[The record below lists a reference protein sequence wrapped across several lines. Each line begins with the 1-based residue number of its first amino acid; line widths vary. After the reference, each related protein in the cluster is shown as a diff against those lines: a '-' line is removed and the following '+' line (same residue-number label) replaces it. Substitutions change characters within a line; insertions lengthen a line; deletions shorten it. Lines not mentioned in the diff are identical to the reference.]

1 MEKKVERK
9 ENCKSV
15 ISFNVSG
22 SEWANEIEKA
32 YKKFE
37 KKVTLPGFR
46 KGKAPQNLVRAK
58 ISTDEVM
65 NEALNSF
72 LMANYEK
79 TLDEEKLNPIV
90 RPEISV
96 TKISLEEVE
105 MTITVIEAPVVTLGE
120 YKNIKVEKSEIKVTD
135 EDVEEELKNLQQ
147 KNAEVSVKEDCKV
160 ENGNIATID
169 FEGFVD
175 GVAFEGGKAEKY
187 DLEIGSNTFIPGFED
202 QIVGMKVGEEKD
214 INVKFPENYAPHLAG
229 KDATFKIKLH
239 EVKEKVLPEINDDLA
254 LDANYEGVSNLE
266 ELKAFYKKQISEN
279 KEREANDAATN
290 KLMDIIVKNAE
301 FAVAD
306 EIVDD
311 EVNHQ
316 LEDIN
321 HQLSHRNM
329 TLESYLQVTNMTN
342 ETFMTKLKEDAK
354 RNLKHAFT
362 LMKIAEVEKLSV
374 SKEDLDKAYD
384 DISKMYGMSV
394 EDVKKALGNRED
406 GLRRD
411 LLNQKVVEFL
421 KQANSL

>member
-15 ISFNVSG
+15 INFKVDG
-22 SEWANEIEKA
+22 SEWATEIEKA
-32 YKKFE
+32 YKKLE
-37 KKVTLPGFR
+37 KKVTIPGFR
-46 KGKAPQNLVRAK
+46 KGKAPQNLVRSK
-58 ISTDEVM
+58 IATDDVM

-79 TLDEEKLNPIV
+79 TLTEEKLNPIV

-96 TKISLEEVE
+96 AKISLEEVE
-105 MTITVIEAPVVTLGE
+105 LSITVIEAPTVTLGE
-120 YKNIKVEKSEIKVTD
+120 YKNIKVEKSEIKVSD
-135 EDVEEELKNLQQ
+135 EDVNEELKNLQQ
-147 KNAEVSVKEDCKV
+147 KNAEVTVKEAGSV
-160 ENGNIATID
+160 ETGNIATID

-175 GVAFEGGKAEKY
+175 NVAFEGGKAEKY

-214 INVKFPENYAPHLAG
+214 IDVKFPENYAPHLAG

-239 EVKEKVLPEINDDLA
+239 EIKEKVIPEINDDLA
-254 LDANYEGVSNLE
+254 LDANLEGVSNLE
-266 ELKAFYKKQISEN
+266 ELKAFYKKQITEA
-279 KEREANDAATN
+279 KEREANDAAVN

-301 FAVAD
+301 FQVAD

-311 EVNHQ
+311 EAAHQ
-316 LEDIN
+316 LEDIK

-329 TLESYLQVTNMTN
+329 TLESYLEMVNMTN
-342 ETFMTKLKEDAK
+342 DSLMTRLKEDALK
-354 RNLKHAFT
+354 NLKYAFT
-362 LMKIAEVEKLSV
+362 IMKIAEVEKLTV
-374 SKEDLDKAYD
+374 SKEDLEKAYE
-384 DISKMYGMSV
+384 DISKMYGMGV
-394 EDVKKALGNRED
+394 DDVRKALGNRED

-421 KQANSL
+421 KETNSL

>member
-1 MEKKVERK
+1 MEKKVERL

-15 ISFNVSG
+15 ISFKVDG
-22 SEWANEIEKA
+22 SEWATEIEKA
-32 YKKFE
+32 YKKLE

-58 ISTDEVM
+58 IATDEVM

-72 LMANYEK
+72 LVANYET
-79 TLDEEKLNPIV
+79 TLTEEGLNPIV

-96 TKISLEEVE
+96 TKISFEEVE

-120 YKNIKVEKSEIKVTD
+120 YKNIKVEKSEIKVSD
-135 EDVEEELKNLQQ
+135 ADIEEELKNLQQ
-147 KNAEVSVKEDCKV
+147 KNAEVSVKEEGTV

-187 DLEIGSNTFIPGFED
+187 DLEVGSKTFIPGFEE
-202 QIVGMKVGEEKD
+202 QIVGMKVGDEKD
-214 INVKFPENYAPHLAG
+214 IDVKFPENYAPQLAG

-239 EVKEKVLPEINDDLA
+239 EIKEKVLPEINDDLA

-266 ELKAFYKKQISEN
+266 ELKAFFKKQITEN
-279 KEREANDAATN
+279 KEREADQAATN
-290 KLMDIIVKNAE
+290 KLMDIILKNAE
-301 FAVAD
+301 FTVAD
-306 EIVDD
+306 EIVED

-316 LEDIN
+316 LEDIT

-329 TLESYLQVTNMTN
+329 TLDSYLEMVNMTN
-342 ETFMTKLKEDAK
+342 ETFMTKLREDAT
-354 RNLKHAFT
+354 RNLKYAFMI
-362 LMKIAEVEKLSV
+362 MKIAEVEKLTV
-374 SKEDLDKAYD
+374 STEDLNKAYE
-384 DISKMYGMSV
+384 DISSMYGVPV
-394 EDVKKALGNRED
+394 EDVRKALGNRED

-421 KQANSL
+421 RQANSL

>member
-1 MEKKVERK
+1 MEKKVERQ

-15 ISFNVSG
+15 INFKVNG
-22 SEWANEIEKA
+22 KEWAELIEKA
-32 YKKFE
+32 YKKLE
-37 KKVTLPGFR
+37 KKVTVPGFR
-46 KGKAPQNLVRAK
+46 KGKAPQNLVRSK
-58 ISTDEVM
+58 IATDDVM
-65 NEALNSF
+65 NDALNSF

-96 TKISLEEVE
+96 SKISLEEVE
-105 MTITVIEAPVVTLGE
+105 MSIIVIEAPVVTLGE
-120 YKNIKVEKSEIKVTD
+120 YKGIKVEKSEIKVGD
-135 EDVEEELKNLQQ
+135 DDVNEELKKLQE
-147 KNAEVSVKEDCKV
+147 KNAEVSVKENAKV
-160 ENGNIATID
+160 EKGNIVTID

-202 QIVGMKVGEEKD
+202 QIIGMKTGEEKD
-214 INVKFPENYAPHLAG
+214 IDVKFPENYAPQLAG

-266 ELKAFYKKQISEN
+266 ELKSFYKKQITET
-279 KEREANDAATN
+279 KEREANDAAIN
-290 KLMDIIVKNAE
+290 KLMDIIIKNAE
-301 FAVAD
+301 FVVAD
-306 EIVDD
+306 EIVED
-311 EVNHQ
+311 EANHQ
-316 LEDIN
+316 LEDIK

-329 TLESYLQVTNMTN
+329 TLENYLEMINMTN
-342 ETFMTKLKEDAK
+342 DSLMSKLKEDAL
-354 RNLKHAFT
+354 RNLKYAFT
-362 LMKIAEVEKLSV
+362 MMKIAEVEKLSV
-374 SKEDLDKAYD
+374 SKEDLDNAYE

-394 EDVKKALGNRED
+394 DDVKKALGNRED

-421 KQANSL
+421 KESNSL

>member
-1 MEKKVERK
+1 MEKKIERK

-15 ISFNVSG
+15 INFKVDG
-22 SEWANEIEKA
+22 SEWATEIEKA
-32 YKKFE
+32 YKKLE
-37 KKVTLPGFR
+37 KKVTIPGFR
-46 KGKAPQNLVRAK
+46 KGKAPQNLVRGK

-96 TKISLEEVE
+96 SKISLEEVE
-105 MTITVIEAPVVTLGE
+105 LSITVIEAPVVTLGE
-120 YKNIKVEKSEIKVTD
+120 YKNIKVEKSEIKVSD
-135 EDVEEELKNLQQ
+135 EDVEVELKNLQQ
-147 KNAEVSVKEDCKV
+147 KNAEVSVKEGKV
-160 ENGNIATID
+160 ENCNIATID

-202 QIVGMKVGEEKD
+202 QIVGMEVGEEKD

-266 ELKAFYKKQISEN
+266 ELKTFYKKQITEN
-279 KEREANDAATN
+279 KEREANDAAVN
-290 KLMDIIVKNAE
+290 KLMEIIVKNAE

-306 EIVDD
+306 EIVED
-311 EVNHQ
+311 EVAHQ
-316 LEDIN
+316 LEDIK

-329 TLESYLQVTNMTN
+329 TLESYLEMANMSN
-342 ETFMTKLKEDAK
+342 DDLMAKLREDAL
-354 RNLKHAFT
+354 RNLKHAFVI
-362 LMKIAEVEKLSV
+362 MKIAEVEKLSV
-374 SKEDLDKAYD
+374 SKEDLEKAYE
-384 DISKMYGMSV
+384 DISKMYGMPV
-394 EDVKKALGNRED
+394 DDVRKALGNRED
-406 GLRRD
+406 GLKRD

>member
-9 ENCKSV
+9 ENCKSIINFKV
-15 ISFNVSG
+15 DG
-22 SEWANEIEKA
+22 AEWTAEIEKA

-37 KKVTLPGFR
+37 KKVSVPGFR
-46 KGKAPQNLVRAK
+46 KGKAPQNLVRGK
-58 ISTDEVM
+58 IATDDVM

-96 TKISLEEVE
+96 SKISLEEVE

-120 YKNIKVEKSEIKVTD
+120 YKNIKVEKSEIKVSE
-135 EDVEEELKNLQQ
+135 EDVEDELKRLQE
-147 KNAEVSVKEDCKV
+147 KNAEVSVKENGVV

-187 DLEIGSNTFIPGFED
+187 DLEIGSKTFIPGFEE
-202 QIVGMKVGEEKD
+202 QVVGMKTGEEKD
-214 INVKFPENYAPHLAG
+214 IEVKFPENYAPQLAG

-254 LDANYEGVSNLE
+254 LDANLEGVSNLE
-266 ELKAFYKKQISEN
+266 ELKSFYKKQITES
-279 KEREANDAATN
+279 KEREANEAAVN
-290 KLMDIIVKNAE
+290 KLMDIIVKNAK
-301 FAVAD
+301 FVVAD
-306 EIVDD
+306 EIID
-311 EVNHQ
+311 EEVSHQ
-316 LEDIN
+316 LEDIK

-329 TLESYLQVTNMTN
+329 TLESYLEMINMKN
-342 ETFMTKLKEDAK
+342 DDLMAKLKEDAL
-354 RNLKHAFT
+354 RNLKSAFII
-362 LMKIAEVEKLSV
+362 MKIAEVEKISV
-374 SKEDLDKAYD
+374 SKEDLDKAYE
-384 DISKMYGMSV
+384 DISKMYGMGV
-394 EDVKKALGNRED
+394 DDVKKALGNRED
-406 GLRRD
+406 GLKRD

-421 KQANSL
+421 KGSNSL

>member
-1 MEKKVERK
+1 MEKKVERL

-15 ISFNVSG
+15 INFKVNG
-22 SEWANEIEKA
+22 SEWSAEIEKA
-32 YKKFE
+32 YKKLE
-37 KKVTLPGFR
+37 KKVTIPGFR

-58 ISTDEVM
+58 IATDEVM

-72 LMANYEK
+72 LVENYEK
-79 TLDEEKLNPIV
+79 TLVEENLNPIV

-96 TKISLEEVE
+96 TKISFEEVE

-120 YKNIKVEKSEIKVTD
+120 YKNIKVEKSEIKVSD
-135 EDVEEELKNLQQ
+135 NDIEEELKNLQQ
-147 KNAEVSVKEDCKV
+147 KNAEVSVKEEGTV

-187 DLEIGSNTFIPGFED
+187 DLEVGSKTFIPGFEE

-214 INVKFPENYAPHLAG
+214 IDVKFPENYAPQLAG

-266 ELKAFYKKQISEN
+266 ELKAFFKKQITEN
-279 KEREANDAATN
+279 KEREADQAATN

-301 FAVAD
+301 FVVAD
-306 EIVDD
+306 EIVND
-311 EVNHQ
+311 EVSHQ

-321 HQLSHRNM
+321 HQLTHRNM
-329 TLESYLQVTNMTN
+329 TLDSYLEMINMTN
-342 ETFMTKLKEDAK
+342 EAFMAKLKEDAT
-354 RNLKHAFT
+354 RNLKYAFII
-362 LMKIAEVEKLSV
+362 MKIAEVEKLSV
-374 SKEDLDKAYD
+374 SKEDLEKAYE
-384 DISKMYGMSV
+384 DISAMYGMPV
-394 EDVKKALGNRED
+394 DDVRKALGNRED

-421 KQANSL
+421 RQANSL

>member
-1 MEKKVERK
+1 MEKKVERQ

-15 ISFNVSG
+15 INFKVNG
-22 SEWANEIEKA
+22 KEWAELIEKA
-32 YKKFE
+32 YKKLE
-37 KKVTLPGFR
+37 KKVTVPGFR
-46 KGKAPQNLVRAK
+46 KGKAPQNLVRSK
-58 ISTDEVM
+58 IATDDVM
-65 NEALNSF
+65 NDALNSF

-96 TKISLEEVE
+96 SKISLEEVE
-105 MTITVIEAPVVTLGE
+105 MSIIVIEAPVVTLGE
-120 YKNIKVEKSEIKVTD
+120 YKGIKVEKSEIKVGD
-135 EDVEEELKNLQQ
+135 DDVNEELKKLQE
-147 KNAEVSVKEDCKV
+147 KNAEVSVKENAKV
-160 ENGNIATID
+160 EKGNIVTID

-202 QIVGMKVGEEKD
+202 QIVGMKTGEEKD
-214 INVKFPENYAPHLAG
+214 IDVKFPENYAPQLAG

-266 ELKAFYKKQISEN
+266 ELKSFYKKQITET
-279 KEREANDAATN
+279 KEREANDAAIN
-290 KLMDIIVKNAE
+290 KLMDIIIKNAE
-301 FAVAD
+301 FVVAD
-306 EIVDD
+306 EIVED
-311 EVNHQ
+311 EANHQ
-316 LEDIN
+316 LEDIK

-329 TLESYLQVTNMTN
+329 TLENYLEMINMTN
-342 ETFMTKLKEDAK
+342 DSLMSKLKEDAL
-354 RNLKHAFT
+354 RNLKYAFT
-362 LMKIAEVEKLSV
+362 MMKIAEVEKLSV
-374 SKEDLDKAYD
+374 SKEDLDNAYE

-394 EDVKKALGNRED
+394 DDVKKALGNRED

-421 KQANSL
+421 KESNSL

>member
-9 ENCKSV
+9 ENCKSIINFKV
-15 ISFNVSG
+15 DG
-22 SEWANEIEKA
+22 AEWTAEIEKA

-37 KKVTLPGFR
+37 KKVSVPGFR
-46 KGKAPQNLVRAK
+46 KGKAPQNLVRGK
-58 ISTDEVM
+58 IATDDVM

-96 TKISLEEVE
+96 SKISWEEVE

-120 YKNIKVEKSEIKVTD
+120 YKNIKVEKSEIKVSE
-135 EDVEEELKNLQQ
+135 EDVEDELKRLQE
-147 KNAEVSVKEDCKV
+147 KNAEVSVKENGVV

-187 DLEIGSNTFIPGFED
+187 DLEIGSKTFIPGFEE
-202 QIVGMKVGEEKD
+202 QVVGMKTGEEKD
-214 INVKFPENYAPHLAG
+214 IEVKFPENYAPQLAG

-254 LDANYEGVSNLE
+254 LDANLEGVSNLE
-266 ELKAFYKKQISEN
+266 ELKSFYKKQITES
-279 KEREANDAATN
+279 KEREANEAAVN
-290 KLMDIIVKNAE
+290 KLMDIIVKNAK
-301 FAVAD
+301 FVVAD
-306 EIVDD
+306 EIID
-311 EVNHQ
+311 EEVSHQ
-316 LEDIN
+316 LEDIK

-329 TLESYLQVTNMTN
+329 TLESYLEMINMKN
-342 ETFMTKLKEDAK
+342 DDLMAKLKEDAL
-354 RNLKHAFT
+354 RNLKSAFII
-362 LMKIAEVEKLSV
+362 MKIAEVEKISV
-374 SKEDLDKAYD
+374 SKEDLDKAYE
-384 DISKMYGMSV
+384 DISKMYGMGV
-394 EDVKKALGNRED
+394 DDVKKALGNRED
-406 GLRRD
+406 GLKRD

-421 KQANSL
+421 KGSNSL